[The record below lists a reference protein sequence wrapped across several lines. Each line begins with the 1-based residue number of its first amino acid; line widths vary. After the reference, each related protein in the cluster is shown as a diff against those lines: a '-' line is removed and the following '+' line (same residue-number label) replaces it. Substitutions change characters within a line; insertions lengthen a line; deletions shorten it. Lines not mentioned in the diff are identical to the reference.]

1 MTTAFR
7 LFFAAPDGVKQQCEP
22 WNTEELPREFG
33 FIGNMETKE
42 QWFGTR
48 HHCAREPAA
57 DGPTGW
63 PADDA
68 LAGCASFRAAVLE
81 AMALYDRVCRL
92 VLGLV
97 APALLEEC
105 GDVPPDSSHSGILDA
120 FAYFNNQPTPAAGA
134 AHQTLALEERAH
146 ADSEA
151 RCRCRRGGGG
161 GGG

>member
-105 GDVPPDSSHSGILDA
+105 GDVPPDSAHSGILDA
-120 FAYFNNQPTPAAGA
+120 FAYFNRQPAAAGGA
-134 AHQTLALEERAH
+134 QTQTLLPGREL
-146 ADSEA
+146 SLTT
-151 RCRCRRGGGG
+151 RR
-161 GGG
+161 

>member
-7 LFFAAPDGVKQQCEP
+7 LFFSAPDGVKQQCEP

-97 APALLEEC
+97 VGKALGLADGAGVGASDRAVIERDLDPAHWANVLF
-105 GDVPPDSSHSGILDA
+105 SSR
-120 FAYFNNQPTPAAGA
+120 NKN
-134 AHQTLALEERAH
+134 
-146 ADSEA
+146 
-151 RCRCRRGGGG
+151 
-161 GGG
+161 